1 MSNLKKIRIEKGL
14 TQGQL
19 AIKSHVELRTIQAY
33 EQGYRD
39 ITKASYENLSK
50 LATALKC
57 SVNELLEE

>member
-50 LATALKC
+50 LAVALECDIEKF
-57 SVNELLEE
+57 LEK

>member
-1 MSNLKKIRIEKGL
+1 MSNLKRIRTEYGI

-19 AIKSHVELRTIQAY
+19 AIKSHVKLRTIRAY

-39 ITKASYENLSK
+39 INKASYENLSK

-57 SVNELLEE
+57 SVN